1 LSGGRRR
8 RRQRQ
13 IIARHCPSMRT
24 CGVAV
29 VGSSATIRLLPR
41 EYTDPGRYRPRGGKR
56 AGSSAGLGGWNV
68 VCRVGT
74 GRAEAGGQGREEGG
88 WFADVGCLL
97 EGEGGGD
104 QCRLAPSAAEE

>member
-1 LSGGRRR
+1 MSGQWPPRAVMLRPSR
-8 RRQRQ
+8 NPAVANPVA
-13 IIARHCPSMRT
+13 ARPITR
-24 CGVAV
+24 ARP
-29 VGSSATIRLLPR
+29 GS
-41 EYTDPGRYRPRGGKR
+41 GKR